1 MRAFIACLL
10 LVLLSACGFGPD
22 TDVLRSD
29 VGARLAQALPDGAVE
44 IASLTRRGSQSDTK
58 APDGVT
64 QRIIYFDAELTLTQ
78 DLNFGAWNAPG
89 IAGLISALGAAPKGI
104 EGITSGG
111 NKAGDIIR
119 VHGTAL
125 YRHDGQAWS
134 AVMPAGYKPPV
145 APEYVSAP
153 TGDGTM
159 LAGLRKVVE
168 SVPRDI
174 SPAQRAAIEDELA
187 VAQASIRA
195 RLARV
200 SNGYAI
206 AAGAEHGQYLRL
218 ARAISSERN
227 SRAVPL
233 ITRGGEENLQL
244 LRSGKV
250 SLALAQGDAALD
262 AYEGTGAFSGQGPYG
277 DLRAIASLYP
287 EPMHVLVRAAG
298 APKSIKGLRGKR
310 VAIGEIGSASRTTA
324 LRVLQAHGLGLD
336 DIIAQ
341 EPSIGTALLWL
352 LQGKTDAVF
361 QVIGTPA
368 SSIRDSLQ
376 DMSLRLLPLSGDA
389 IAKLSDGKTG
399 YFPHKI
405 SQGTYFNQNEDV
417 QTIATAALLLTN
429 ETLSDVEVETITRR
443 VFQKGSDYSARGSA
457 QGAQISVATS
467 RTGVFVPMHP
477 AAVLELDNLAAS
489 KSQPQSQPRP
499 GP

>member
-1 MRAFIACLL
+1 MRAVFACLFF
-10 LVLLSACGFGPD
+10 VLLSACSVGPD
-22 TDVLRSD
+22 ADTLRTDV
-29 VGARLAQALPDGAVE
+29 GERLEQALPNSVVE
-44 IASLTRRGSQSDTK
+44 LASLTRRGSQSDTK
-58 APDGVT
+58 APAGE
-64 QRIIYFDAELTLTQ
+64 QRRIIYFDAELKLTQ

-104 EGITSGG
+104 DGITSGG

-119 VHGTAL
+119 AHGTAL
-125 YRHDGQAWS
+125 YRHDGQAWV
-134 AVMPAGYKPPV
+134 AVMPAGYQPPV

-153 TGDGTM
+153 TGTGAM

-168 SVPRDI
+168 AIPRDI
-174 SPAQRAAIEDELA
+174 SPAQQAAIEEELA

-218 ARAISSERN
+218 ARAVFNERN

-244 LRSGKV
+244 LRAGKV

-262 AYEGTGAFSGQGPYG
+262 AYEGTGTFSGQGPYG

-287 EPMHVLVRAAG
+287 EPMHVLVRADG
-298 APKSIKGLRGKR
+298 SLKSIKGLRGKR
-310 VAIGEIGSASRTTA
+310 VAIGEVGSASRTTA
-324 LRVLQAHGLGLD
+324 LRVLGAHGLGLD
-336 DIIAQ
+336 DINAQ
-341 EPSIGTALLWL
+341 ELSIGTALLWL
-352 LQGKTDAVF
+352 QQGKTDAVF

-368 SSIRDSLQ
+368 NSIRDSLQ

-389 IAKLSDGKTG
+389 IAKLTQGKTG
-399 YFPHKI
+399 YFPHTI
-405 SQGTYFNQNEDV
+405 SKGTYFNQNEDV
-417 QTIATAALLLTN
+417 QTLATAALLLTN
-429 ETLSDVEVETITRR
+429 ETLSDAEVESITGR
-443 VFQKGSDYSARGSA
+443 VFQQGSDYSARGSA

-467 RTGVFVPMHP
+467 RIGVFVPMH
-477 AAVLELDNLAAS
+477 AAAARKLDSLAA
-489 KSQPQSQPRP
+489 PTP
-499 GP
+499 